1 MDFIPESFVRR
12 VKTFVSRY
20 AAACILCACV
30 IVFAVTDTSL
40 ISLRSIR
47 DVFSNAA
54 PLLISSAA
62 TALCLFAGYIDLS
75 AGSAAVFAGIIAGSF
90 VQASETAGRFF
101 PSLPPIPFFIVIP
114 AVLLLFFAVGACN
127 GFIIKKFFVPPWA
140 ATLGTGLLLSALSR
154 VYLYDQDI
162 SQKVLEGFTKGYTFF
177 GAGYIGA
184 SPVYSVPFAVIF
196 SIAVFALLLIVIKTF
211 FPVFNLPVL
220 HKEVPLLWPAY
231 PKDFTL
237 KETMFLYGITASLFA
252 LSGIM
257 ISARA
262 GSASAVSGL
271 EFQIK
276 PLIVCFIA
284 SLSLFGGRGNW
295 TALAVSVVIFSA
307 FTYAADFIGIN
318 KFLSLCICAVIFL
331 ASVLSDIRARRRH
344 AL

>member
-1 MDFIPESFVRR
+1 
-12 VKTFVSRY
+12 
-20 AAACILCACV
+20 
-30 IVFAVTDTSL
+30 
-40 ISLRSIR
+40 
-47 DVFSNAA
+47 
-54 PLLISSAA
+54 
-62 TALCLFAGYIDLS
+62 
-75 AGSAAVFAGIIAGSF
+75 
-90 VQASETAGRFF
+90 
-101 PSLPPIPFFIVIP
+101 
-114 AVLLLFFAVGACN
+114 
-127 GFIIKKFFVPPWA
+127 
-140 ATLGTGLLLSALSR
+140 
-154 VYLYDQDI
+154 
-162 SQKVLEGFTKGYTFF
+162 
-177 GAGYIGA
+177 
-184 SPVYSVPFAVIF
+184 
-196 SIAVFALLLIVIKTF
+196 
-211 FPVFNLPVL
+211 L
-220 HKEVPLLWPAY
+220 HKDVPLLWPAY

-237 KETMFLYGITASLFA
+237 KETVLLYGIVSSLFA
-252 LSGIM
+252 LSGIL